1 MLKNISINNT
11 DLEKKG
17 KEISLLFKG
26 MDVDEFE
33 VYISASIDNEIEV
46 FNGAVESLSHSDT
59 SGVGIRLFKDKK
71 MGYAWV
77 NSFDEGKVK
86 DCIEKAILN
95 SKASDADEFNGLPG
109 ENEGRYSYDNNIAKF
124 IYSDDFFKYS
134 IDEKIRMLKA
144 LENISKSK
152 DKRIIGVDSLS
163 YSDVISKTALINSK
177 GLCRSMKQTSSF
189 VFISLISR
197 EKEET
202 STGFSFDYGRD
213 MASFNLEKIADEA
226 VQKSTI
232 LLGGE
237 KIKSRLSTVI
247 LDPITASQFLGVFAS
262 AITADSVQKGKSLFK
277 DKIGE
282 KIFGISINI
291 YDDGIME
298 KGLYSR
304 PFDSEG
310 INKGKTLVCKEGVLN
325 TFLYDSFTARK
336 DGLLSTGNA
345 VRGSYSTPPSVG
357 ISNFYIEPSKN
368 EISKIL
374 EKIDDGFYVMDVIGM
389 HSGANPISG
398 DISVGA
404 KGILIRKGSFCEPI
418 KEVTIASD
426 ILSFCSKIEHAAN
439 DLRFFPSSGF
449 IGSPSLV
456 IKDIAISGN

>member
-1 MLKNISINNT
+1 MLKNISIRDI

-26 MDVDEFE
+26 TDVDEFE
-33 VYISASIDNEIEV
+33 IYITTSLDNEIEV
-46 FNGAVESLSHSDT
+46 FNGSVESLSHSDT

-71 MGYAWV
+71 MGYAWI
-77 NSFDEGKVK
+77 NSFDEGKIK
-86 DCIEKAILN
+86 DCIEKAVLN

-109 ENEGRYSYDNNIAKF
+109 ENEGRYSYDNDIERF
-124 IYSDDFFKYS
+124 IYSDDFFKYT
-134 IDEKIRMLKA
+134 IDEKINMLKR
-144 LENISKSK
+144 LEYISKSK

-163 YSDVISKTALINSK
+163 YSDVMSKTTLVNSK
-177 GLCRSMKQTSSF
+177 GLCRSLTQTSSF
-189 VFISLISR
+189 VFINLISN
-197 EKEET
+197 EKEDT

-213 MASFNLEKIADEA
+213 MGSFDLEKIADEA
-226 VQKSTI
+226 VKKSTA
-232 LLGGE
+232 LLGGK
-237 KIKSRLSTVI
+237 KIKSRLSSVI

-282 KIFGISINI
+282 KLFGTNINI
-291 YDDGIME
+291 YDDGVMK

-310 INKGKTLVCKEGVLN
+310 INKGRTLVCKDGVLK

-345 VRGSYSTPPSVG
+345 VRGSYSMPPSVG
-357 ISNFYIEPSKN
+357 ISNFYIEPSKYK
-368 EISKIL
+368 IDAIL
-374 EKIDDGFYVMDVIGM
+374 ENIDDGFYVMDVIGM
-389 HSGANPISG
+389 HSGANPVSG
-398 DISVGA
+398 DLSVGA
-404 KGILIRKGSFCEPI
+404 KGILIKKGSFSNPV

-426 ILSFCSKIEHAAN
+426 ILSFCSKIEQVAD